1 MAVRF
6 PRARPGESGVME
18 TSAASNPA
26 LSAPAVGPVRLADA
40 LGWGSSVL
48 GAPMTFAP
56 RRFLRAIGV
65 KDDAKTIAWTLGVGA
80 REHLATLNIVANRQ
94 RRIGMWSRALG
105 DTMDLALLVQAFRH
119 KRRSAPRLV
128 GAMGIAGGFL
138 ALDLSTAIKLSR
150 ADRVQVSD
158 GEDSAGQGVE
168 HDQGGGPTRIKTA
181 ITVGRPE
188 DEVRRAFR
196 DFDWSAFEPA
206 RLEGSGDVRFASAP
220 GDRGTEIHLDHQP
233 TARGGAVGATLAK
246 AVGKSPDQTIADDL
260 RRFKALVET
269 GVVPQSETSPEG
281 PSARRQIFHKRPAQ
295 PVGGGS

>member
-1 MAVRF
+1 
-6 PRARPGESGVME
+6 ME

-65 KDDAKTIAWTLGVGA
+65 KDDARTVAWTLGVGA
-80 REHLATLNIVANRQ
+80 REHLATLNIIANRQ
-94 RRIGMWSRALG
+94 RRIGMWSRVLG
-105 DTMDLALLVQAFRH
+105 DTMDMALLVQAHRH
-119 KRRSAPRLV
+119 KRRDATRLV

-138 ALDLSTAIKLSR
+138 ALDLFTAIQLSR

-158 GEDSAGQGVE
+158 GEGSAGQGAE
-168 HDQGGGPTRIKTA
+168 HDRGAGPTHIRTA
-181 ITVGRPE
+181 ITVARPE
-188 DEVRRAFR
+188 DEVRQAFR
-196 DFDWSAFEPA
+196 EFEWSAFDATE
-206 RLEGSGDVRFASAP
+206 LEASGDVRFAGAP
-220 GDRGTEIHLDHQP
+220 GDRGTEVHLDHAP
-233 TARGGAVGATLAK
+233 AARGGAVGAALAK
-246 AVGKSPDQTIADDL
+246 AVAKSPDQAIADDL
-260 RRFKALVET
+260 RRFKALIET

-281 PSARRQIFHKRPAQ
+281 PSAGRQIFHKRPAQ